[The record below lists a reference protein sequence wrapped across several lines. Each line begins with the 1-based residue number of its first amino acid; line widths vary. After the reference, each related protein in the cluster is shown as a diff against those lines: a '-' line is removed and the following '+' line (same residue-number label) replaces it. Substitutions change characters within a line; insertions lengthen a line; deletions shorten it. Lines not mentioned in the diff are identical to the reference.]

1 MRRNSSRRG
10 SMNHTNVLGPMPDN
24 GFTNNVNGGHGGH
37 LLLVPVQAE
46 ANSALSAK
54 TESSNV
60 STRLIPRNNDS
71 RKTSIKSHREP
82 VEV

>member
-1 MRRNSSRRG
+1 MRHNSSRRE

-24 GFTNNVNGGHGGH
+24 AFTKNGNGGHGGH

-54 TESSNV
+54 TESINV

-71 RKTSIKSHREP
+71 CKSSIKSHREP

>member
-1 MRRNSSRRG
+1 
-10 SMNHTNVLGPMPDN
+10 MNHTNVLGPMQAVN
-24 GFTNNVNGGHGGH
+24 GCTNNANGGHGGH

-46 ANSALSAK
+46 ATSEAK

-71 RKTSIKSHREP
+71 RKSSVKSHREP